1 MMDRM
6 ALGQEFVRELLS
18 PLASYELTVLRIP
31 SSVIEDRTTGL
42 LRETAALQMH
52 SLAPAQEYKGK

>member
-1 MMDRM
+1 MMGKM

-42 LRETAALQMH
+42 LGETAALEMH
-52 SLAPAQEYKGK
+52 SRASSTGI